1 MMAINL
7 SRVAQIVVAPL
18 LLLLTACAPLGLDY
32 QRPIVA
38 LPSAYNQTDA
48 AVAGTAMTA
57 SWWTLYQDA
66 TLNDLIQ
73 QAQKNNTDI
82 KQAVARIEEA
92 EAAAREIGAETFPS
106 LNLEARGAR
115 TRVTETGPFP
125 VFAENPRN
133 NFNTQIGTA
142 FELDFWG
149 KLRRA
154 KESAR
159 AQALASHY
167 AKATVHLSLTGLI
180 TQQYWLLRSLDAQT
194 VIAVDS
200 LKTREASLSLTR
212 RRLEGGVASGL
223 DVRQA
228 EAASA
233 NLKAQLAELAKMRA
247 QTLHQLAL
255 LCGNLNLT
263 IPALALNM
271 LPLPP
276 TPPAGLPSSLL
287 EARPDVRQ
295 AEQQLIS
302 ANANIGMAKA
312 ALYPSISLTAALGGE
327 SLALSDVLKA
337 SSRIWTGGLNLNL
350 PIFDSGKRGAQV
362 DQASAQQKQVL
373 ASYERAIQNAFTE
386 VNDALV
392 GVRQNAERESALHD
406 AQAAAKKALDIAM
419 HRYQSGYSAYL
430 DVLDAQRVYHA
441 AELSLVQAREAS
453 LQASVA
459 LFKALGGGWQA
470 VN

>member
-1 MMAINL
+1 MLMNKSPMSKAIV
-7 SRVAQIVVAPL
+7 SAGL
-18 LLLLTACAPLGLDY
+18 LLLSACAPLGLDY
-32 QRPIVA
+32 LRPSVA
-38 LPSAYNQTDA
+38 LPSAYHQPDA
-48 AVAGTAMTA
+48 VAAGTAIHA

-66 TLNDLIQ
+66 TLNDLIS
-73 QAQKNNTDI
+73 QAQQHNTDI
-82 KQAVARIEEA
+82 KQAVARIEATEA
-92 EAAAREIGAETFPS
+92 MARQVGAETLPS
-106 LNLEARGAR
+106 FNLDSRAAR
-115 TRVTETGPFP
+115 TRVTESGPFP
-125 VFAENPRN
+125 VFSENPRN

-159 AQALASHY
+159 AQVLASHY
-167 AKATVHLSLTGLI
+167 ARATVDLSLSGLI
-180 TQQYWLLRSLDAQT
+180 SQQYWLLRSLDAQT
-194 VIAVDS
+194 AIATDS

-233 NLKAQLAELAKMRA
+233 NLQAQLAELAKWRA
-247 QTLHQLAL
+247 QTQHQLAL

-263 IPALALNM
+263 IPVLAINGLS
-271 LPLPP
+271 LPP

-295 AEQQLIS
+295 AEQELIS
-302 ANANIGMAKA
+302 ANANIAVAKA

-327 SLALSDVLKA
+327 SMALSDVLKA
-337 SSRIWTGGLNLNL
+337 SSRIWTGGLNLAL
-350 PIFDSGKRGAQV
+350 PIFDSGKRGGRV
-362 DQASAQQKQVL
+362 DQASAEQKIAL
-373 ASYERAIQNAFTE
+373 ANYERAVQNAFTE

-392 GVRQNAERESALHD
+392 GVRQNAERESALRD
-406 AQAAAKKALDIAM
+406 AQVAAKKALDIAM

-430 DVLDAQRVYHA
+430 DVLDAQRVHHL
-441 AELSLVQAREAS
+441 AELSFVQAREAR
-453 LQASVA
+453 LQATVA

-470 VN
+470 AN